1 MGINVAALCVCVCR
15 YHIAVTYQKN
25 KAYKM
30 YVNGQTVAT
39 LTTVTDA
46 LRTFPRVASPS
57 TAHLGCQA
65 ESSNN
70 LRGLF
75 RDFRVYNRTL
85 T

>member
-1 MGINVAALCVCVCR
+1 MAVCVFFGR
-15 YHIAVTYQKN
+15 YHIAVTYQKST
-25 KAYKM
+25 AYKM
-30 YVNGQTVAT
+30 YINGQTVAT

-57 TAHLGCQA
+57 TANLGCRA
-65 ESSNN
+65 ENSNN
-70 LRGLF
+70 LKGLF